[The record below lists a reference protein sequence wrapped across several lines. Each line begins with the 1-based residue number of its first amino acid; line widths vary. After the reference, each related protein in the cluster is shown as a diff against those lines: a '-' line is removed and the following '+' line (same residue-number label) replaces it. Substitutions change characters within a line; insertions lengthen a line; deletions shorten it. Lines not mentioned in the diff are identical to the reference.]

1 MKNLF
6 VPYEQALHLKELGF
20 NEECLKQYSL
30 CCDHDNKVIR
40 VELYDSSLCIVTS
53 SENYP
58 VSAPLYQ
65 QAFDFFRKQVFHQIV
80 INDKGD
86 YVQGMLSLL
95 PLVYRTSYEIQV
107 IEASKYHTLDKFSG
121 AQIPL
126 HDIAHKF
133 YGNAVPTYEEAQ
145 LQCLIK
151 LIEIAKTK

>member
-1 MKNLF
+1 MNNLF

-20 NEECLKQYSL
+20 QEECLAYYHQDQMLEKDSL
-30 CCDHDNKVIR
+30 GIKRDHYRAKYGV
-40 VELYDSSLCIVTS
+40 L
-53 SENYP
+53 
-58 VSAPLYQ
+58 APLFQ
-65 QAFDFFRKQVFHQIV
+65 QAFYFFRKQVFHQIV

-151 LIEIAKTK
+151 LIEIAKNK